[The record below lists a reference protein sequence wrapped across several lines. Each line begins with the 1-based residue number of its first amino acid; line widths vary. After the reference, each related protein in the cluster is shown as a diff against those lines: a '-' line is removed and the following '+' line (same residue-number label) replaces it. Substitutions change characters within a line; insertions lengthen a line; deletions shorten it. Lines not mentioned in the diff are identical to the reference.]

1 MNLSRKNKKILNKRY
16 SKKYN
21 RKSSKKY
28 NKNKIKVIYGGAV
41 INDEEMQPYEKQV
54 GQTKIDDDIVPMM
67 AQNEMDAH
75 IEAITKENKNND
87 IKIENKPEI
96 KKKGNKKKAKKKK
109 EENNNAQEPH
119 EAIRSTNI
127 LLESIAEGEEKDEKD
142 ERDEKF

>member
-1 MNLSRKNKKILNKRY
+1 MNLTRKSKKNVNKRY

-54 GQTKIDDDIVPMM
+54 GQTKIDDDIVPTM

-75 IEAITKENKNND
+75 IEAIIKENKNND
-87 IKIENKPEI
+87 IKIENKSEN
-96 KKKGNKKKAKKKK
+96 KKKGNKKKGKKKK

-119 EAIRSTNI
+119 EAI
-127 LLESIAEGEEKDEKD
+127 ESIAEGEEKDEKD
-142 ERDEKF
+142 EKDEKF